1 MTRLPTALMIALLLS
16 AAAALPGAQ
25 PLHAQTVYAQ
35 TFHAQTLPFGQ
46 ILGGGSEGSG
56 DGGSSEGGTSE
67 SGNDSG
73 GATGE
78 QTAQPE
84 GESGLS
90 PDLARA
96 LAEALTDPA
105 TRQALIDELLR
116 AAGVATE
123 SGSGG
128 PEAGASGAGG
138 DSAEETASPSEDA
151 TAESQESEP
160 SVARRIAEATK
171 NVAEEAVLLGRRLTN
186 AFTALIEVASGQRA
200 VNWERLTQTLTSLG
214 IVAGATLLTW
224 WIVGRLGQRLLTALA
239 SSAADRG
246 WLGRILLLLG
256 RSLVDVLIILIAWGG
271 GYALALALGD
281 GGRMDINQSL
291 FLNAFLLIEM
301 SKVLLRIVLAPRHGA
316 LRLHGMSDE
325 TANYW
330 YFWLARLIGLLGY
343 GVLLVVP
350 LVSATL
356 GWTVGNS
363 LKVLI
368 ALAATLIAMV
378 IILQNRV
385 SVRRA
390 FEERAERLSGD
401 LTAKLLSFLG
411 RIWHLL
417 ALAYVFALF
426 GIWLARPFDALS
438 FMLTATLE
446 SVVAV
451 IVGVVVVALL
461 TRAISGGLHLPE
473 DLKRNLPLLE
483 RRLNAFVPGT
493 LKVIRIFVMI
503 AVLIAIANAWG
514 IVAVV
519 DWLASG
525 IGREVAGRLLAA
537 SAILLAAFIIW
548 MAVTSWIEYRL
559 NAENGYAPTAR
570 LRTLLSLFRNALTI
584 ALLVIAVMLALSEL
598 GVNIGPLLA
607 GAGVVGLAIGFGA
620 QKLVQDIITG
630 AFIQFENALN
640 EGDVVTVAG
649 ITGVVEKLTVRS
661 VALRDLSGVY
671 HLIPFSA
678 VDSVSNFVKG
688 FGYHLAEIGVAYRE
702 DIEEVKQVMQEAFD
716 ELKGGEKGGGIL
728 EPLEMHGVT
737 QFGDSAVVVRARIKC
752 RGGDQWAIGRAYN
765 EIIKRRFDEAGI
777 EIPFPHVTLYMGED
791 KQGKAPPLRLDGE
804 ELAKLVSRADQAKTP
819 SDPEAKDK
827 GGKPETSST
836 EESDHAEP
844 SAASKQDGPA

>member
-1 MTRLPTALMIALLLS
+1 MTRLLAALTVAFALS
-16 AAAALPGAQ
+16 AATALTGALPLQ
-25 PLHAQTVYAQ
+25 
-35 TFHAQTLPFGQ
+35 AQTLPFGQ
-46 ILGGGSEGSG
+46 LLG
-56 DGGSSEGGTSE
+56 
-67 SGNDSG
+67 
-73 GATGE
+73 
-78 QTAQPE
+78 
-84 GESGLS
+84 GESGGDSSGGEGNSGESGGGQPGEETADPQAQSSLP

-96 LAEALTDPA
+96 LAAALADPA
-105 TRQALIDELLR
+105 MRQALIDELLR
-116 AAGVATE
+116 AADA
-123 SGSGG
+123 SGG
-128 PEAGASGAGG
+128 TVADGETAGAEAETTGAETAAPTEEAEAAR
-138 DSAEETASPSEDA
+138 AEESDA
-151 TAESQESEP
+151 
-160 SVARRIAEATK
+160 SVARRIAELTK
-171 NVAEEAVLLGRRLTN
+171 GAAEDAVLLGRRLTD
-186 AFTALIEVASGQRA
+186 AFSAFVELATGQRA
-200 VNWERLTQTLTSLG
+200 VNWPHLMEALTSLG
-214 IVAGATLLTW
+214 IVAGATFLTW

-239 SSAADRG
+239 SSATDRG

-256 RSLVDVLIILIAWGG
+256 RALVDVLVILIAWGG
-271 GYALALALGD
+271 GYGLALVLGD
-281 GGRMDINQSL
+281 DGRMDINQSL

-301 SKVLLRIVLAPRHGA
+301 SKVVLRVILSPRHGS
-316 LRLHGMSDE
+316 LRLTGMSDE

-330 YFWLARLIGLLGY
+330 YFWLSRLIGLLGY
-343 GVLLVVP
+343 GLLLVVP

-368 ALAATLIAMV
+368 ALAATLIAIAV
-378 IILQNRV
+378 ILQNRA
-385 SVRRA
+385 SLRGA
-390 FEERAERLSGD
+390 LEAKAERLNGD
-401 LTAKLLSFLG
+401 LTARVLSFLG
-411 RIWHLL
+411 RVWHLV
-417 ALAYVFALF
+417 AVAYVLTLF

-446 SVVAV
+446 SAVAV
-451 IVGVVVVALL
+451 IVGVIVVALL
-461 TRAISGGLHLPE
+461 TRAISGGLHLPD

-483 RRLNAFVPGT
+483 RRLNAFVPGI
-493 LKVIRIFVMI
+493 LKVVRVLVMI
-503 AVLIAIANAWG
+503 AVLIAIAEAWG
-514 IVAVV
+514 IIAVV

-525 IGREVAGRLLAA
+525 LGREIAGRLLAA
-537 SAILLAAFIIW
+537 TAILLAAFAIW

-640 EGDVVTVAG
+640 EGDVVTLAG
-649 ITGVVEKLTVRS
+649 LTGVVEKLTVRS

-688 FGYHLAEIGVAYRE
+688 FAYHLAEIGVAYRE
-702 DIEEVKQVMQEAFD
+702 DIGEVKQVMQEAFD
-716 ELKGGEKGGGIL
+716 ELKEGEKGGGIL

-791 KQGKAPPLRLDGE
+791 KEGGAPALRVRSQDV
-804 ELAKLVSRADQAKTP
+804 AKLIERNEDGAADP
-819 SDPEAKDK
+819 DVKDEK
-827 GGKPETSST
+827 KPE
-836 EESDHAEP
+836 SDGPKAAEP
-844 SAASKQDGPA
+844 SPGSRQDGPA